1 MARTIKEAEY
11 AAKRSEIL
19 DAALRL
25 VQTVGYEQMS
35 IQDILDALQI
45 SKGAFYHYFASKQ
58 SLLEALVDRMG
69 QLGAQVLLPIV
80 EDPHLTAIEK
90 LHRYFETS
98 AQYKNMQK
106 ELILSLLRMWYTD
119 DNAVVR
125 QKLETAAYQ
134 FTGRQV
140 LEPIIR
146 QGIREGAFT
155 TRYPAQTA
163 RIIVGIALTVSE
175 ALTGLL
181 LSPRVDEAA
190 VRELEIGMDAYLE
203 SVERILGAPQ
213 GSLTIFGQ
221 DAFKDWLD
229 FSQPETTP
237 GANPGA

>member
-1 MARTIKEAEY
+1 MARTIKQAEY
-11 AAKRSEIL
+11 DARRSQIL

-35 IQDILDALQI
+35 IQNILDTLNI
-45 SKGAFYHYFASKQ
+45 SKGAFYHYFDSKQ
-58 SLLEALVDRMG
+58 ALLEALVDRMG
-69 QLGAQVLLPIV
+69 QQGAQVLLPIV
-80 EDPHLTAIEK
+80 ADPNLTAIEK
-90 LHRYFETS
+90 LRRYFETS

-106 ELILSLLRMWYTD
+106 ELILSLLRTWYTD
-119 DNAVVR
+119 DNAIVR
-125 QKLETAAYQ
+125 HKLVAAAYQ

-146 QGIREGAFT
+146 QGIGEGAFT

-181 LSPRVDEAA
+181 LSPRVDEGA
-190 VRELEIGMDAYLE
+190 VRELEIGLDAYLE

-213 GSLTIFGQ
+213 GSLSISAKDT
-221 DAFKDWLD
+221 FKDWLD

-237 GANPGA
+237 EANPGA